1 MPLEKIETVIKIN
14 IPFSWQYF
22 IGFVILDIIFSSIG
36 YFLTLIEPIALT
48 GWGIYLA
55 AMLIPIVVGFDLF
68 AMYQESHDVPKL
80 LHPKRWQIIFI
91 TLFTGWTVIGWL
103 VALAIAVTPGSVE
116 VLKITYKDVK

>member
-1 MPLEKIETVIKIN
+1 MPLEKIETVININ

-22 IGFVILDIIFSSIG
+22 IGFVILAIIFSSIG
-36 YFLTLIEPIALT
+36 YLLTLIEPIALT

-55 AMLIPIVVGFDLF
+55 VMLIPIVVGFDLF

-116 VLKITYKDVK
+116 VLKVTYKEVK

>member
-14 IPFSWQYF
+14 IPFSWKHF
-22 IGFVILDIIFSSIG
+22 IRFVITAIIFSSIG
-36 YFLTLIEPIALT
+36 YLLTLIEPIALT

-55 AMLIPIVVGFDLF
+55 MMLLPIFVGFDSF
-68 AMYQESHDVPKL
+68 AMYQKSHDVPKL

-116 VLKITYKDVK
+116 VLKVTYKEVK

>member
-1 MPLEKIETVIKIN
+1 MPLEKIETVININ

-22 IGFVILDIIFSSIG
+22 IGFVILAIIFSSIG

>member
-1 MPLEKIETVIKIN
+1 MPLEKIETVININ

-22 IGFVILDIIFSSIG
+22 IGFVILAIIFSSIG

-116 VLKITYKDVK
+116 VLKVTYKDVK

>member
-14 IPFSWQYF
+14 IPFSWKHF
-22 IGFVILDIIFSSIG
+22 IGFVITAVIFSSIG
-36 YFLTLIEPIALT
+36 YLLTLIEPIALT

-55 AMLIPIVVGFDLF
+55 MMLLPIFVGFDSF
-68 AMYQESHDVPKL
+68 AMYQKSHDVPKL

-116 VLKITYKDVK
+116 VLKVTYKEVK

>member
-1 MPLEKIETVIKIN
+1 MPLEKIETVINTN

-22 IGFVILDIIFSSIG
+22 LGFVILAIIFSSIG
-36 YFLTLIEPIALT
+36 YLLTLIEPIALT

-55 AMLIPIVVGFDLF
+55 VMLIPIVVGFDLF
-68 AMYQESHDVPKL
+68 AIYQKSHDVPKL

-116 VLKITYKDVK
+116 VLKVTYKEVK

>member
-1 MPLEKIETVIKIN
+1 MPLEKIETVININ

-22 IGFVILDIIFSSIG
+22 LGFVIFAIIFSSIG
-36 YFLTLIEPIALT
+36 YLLTLIEPIALT

-55 AMLIPIVVGFDLF
+55 VMLIPIVVGFDLF
-68 AMYQESHDVPKL
+68 AIYQNSHDVPKL

-116 VLKITYKDVK
+116 VLKVTYKEVK

>member
-1 MPLEKIETVIKIN
+1 MPLEKIETVININ

-22 IGFVILDIIFSSIG
+22 IGFVILAIIFSSIG

-55 AMLIPIVVGFDLF
+55 MMLLPIFVGFDSF
-68 AMYQESHDVPKL
+68 AMYQKSHDVPKL

-103 VALAIAVTPGSVE
+103 VALVIAVTPGSVE
-116 VLKITYKDVK
+116 VLKVTYKDVK

>member
-1 MPLEKIETVIKIN
+1 MPLEKIETVININ

-22 IGFVILDIIFSSIG
+22 LGFVILAIIFSSIG
-36 YFLTLIEPIALT
+36 YLLTLIEPIALT

-55 AMLIPIVVGFDLF
+55 MMLLPIFVGFDSF
-68 AMYQESHDVPKL
+68 AIYQNSHDVPKL

-116 VLKITYKDVK
+116 VLKVTYKEVK

>member
-1 MPLEKIETVIKIN
+1 MPLEKIETVININ

-22 IGFVILDIIFSSIG
+22 LGFVIFAIIFSSIG
-36 YFLTLIEPIALT
+36 YLLTLIEPIALT

-116 VLKITYKDVK
+116 VIKVTYLEVK

>member
-1 MPLEKIETVIKIN
+1 MPLEKIETVININ

-22 IGFVILDIIFSSIG
+22 LGFVILAIIFSSIG

-103 VALAIAVTPGSVE
+103 VALVIAVTPGSVE
-116 VLKITYKDVK
+116 VLKVTYKDVK